1 MRHQSDCRERN
12 RNNCCIL
19 YSYLYY
25 LNFSIVWLIELASY
39 RPDPN
44 VCLYTVMLCLLF
56 STCFLISEIAE
67 CIFPPPFKSLGL
79 WNVETWDELERFAQ
93 TRDRSL
99 CWVLQCKVQS
109 AKFGLDFLLPSPF
122 YRCFHHHHH
131 RRHRHHHHQGSWA
144 QCPLVS
150 SACLTI
156 WLHSV
161 LSAAFTLSVGRSLL
175 HQSSTSSVHLLPGF
189 PLLCDPFIISNTTCS
204 NNLSY
209 GMTKEIQLFL
219 YNH

>member
-19 YSYLYY
+19 YLYLYY

-44 VCLYTVMLCLLF
+44 VCFYIVMLCLLF

-131 RRHRHHHHQGSWA
+131 RPSSSSSSWRFMGSV
-144 QCPLVS
+144 PVGVKRMLNY
-150 SACLTI
+150 LTLFGPVCR
-156 WLHSV
+156 LH
-161 LSAAFTLSVGRSLL
+161 TECR
-175 HQSSTSSVHLLPGF
+175 
-189 PLLCDPFIISNTTCS
+189 
-204 NNLSY
+204 
-209 GMTKEIQLFL
+209 
-219 YNH
+219 